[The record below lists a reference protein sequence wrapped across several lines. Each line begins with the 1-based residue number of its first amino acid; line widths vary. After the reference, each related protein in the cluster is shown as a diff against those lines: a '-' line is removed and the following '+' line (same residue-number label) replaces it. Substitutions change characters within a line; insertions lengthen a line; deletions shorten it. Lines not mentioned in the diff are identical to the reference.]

1 MTVVN
6 LQESVKDKQIRE
18 LQEKLAVYEQ
28 EEKLEEYASQI
39 SRATNAILLTWVVAR
54 QEEDFKIMC
63 QKLDDL
69 LVKLQPFLKDED
81 DQDN

>member
-1 MTVVN
+1 MTVVS

-54 QEEDFKIMC
+54 QEDDFKVMC

>member
-39 SRATNAILLTWVVAR
+39 SKATNAILGTWMRAR
-54 QEEDFKIMC
+54 TMEDFDQMC
-63 QKLDDL
+63 AELDQ
-69 LVKLQPFLKDED
+69 LVEKLQPFLKDED